1 MKILK
6 RALVGLGCVLLLPI
20 LLFGFLF
27 ATREPPDGPRV
38 DAGAG
43 VVGVETGGAYAWI
56 VRTQH
61 GAVLVDAGM
70 DASGAAIL
78 AELQAQG
85 LSAGDVRAVLI
96 THGHPD
102 HVAAATRFPAA
113 IVFVG
118 AADAAMI
125 RGDRSH

>member
-1 MKILK
+1 VKKILK

-78 AELQAQG
+78 TELRAQG
-85 LSAGDVRAVLI
+85 LSAGDVVI
-96 THGHPD
+96 TGTCLVP
-102 HVAAATRFPAA
+102 VAIGP
-113 IVFVG
+113 
-118 AADAAMI
+118 
-125 RGDRSH
+125 GDRVRMDFGTLGTVQALLSA